1 MILPSIMV
9 ADLHSSIS
17 KEPEIKP
24 RGVGGGGREE
34 ARGYRYTA
42 ELMGKEQLCA
52 CG

>member
-24 RGVGGGGREE
+24 RGVGGGEE
-34 ARGYRYTA
+34 KKPVVTDT
-42 ELMGKEQLCA
+42 QQN
-52 CG
+52 